1 MWLDLRLF
9 SRHWLR
15 DAQLSKA
22 VMSSSSCVLTY
33 HHRIASC
40 PPKSGTIQ
48 NILRDRCQSSFFF
61 ALSCATKAEV
71 DADNMGSRLLRRPA
85 ERSQNTRF
93 MLENRSPSPLRLSSR
108 VTRPLNIPVE
118 VSGPLNF
125 QTLLFQ
131 SWHLDLIQIWNTW
144 SFLHQFLSNF
154 GPIPCLLAIML
165 MKHFRLPFEVC
176 HLPQQGVIFG

>member
-1 MWLDLRLF
+1 MAVESHVRLDLRLF

-22 VMSSSSCVLTY
+22 VMSSSSCVRKL
-33 HHRIASC
+33 
-40 PPKSGTIQ
+40 KF
-48 NILRDRCQSSFFF
+48 ILKTWR
-61 ALSCATKAEV
+61 
-71 DADNMGSRLLRRPA
+71 SRLLRRPA
-85 ERSQNTRF
+85 ERSQNTWF
-93 MLENRSPSPLRLSSR
+93 LLENRSPSPLRLSSR

-118 VSGPLNF
+118 VSGPSNF
-125 QTLLFQ
+125 QILLFQ

-154 GPIPCLLAIML
+154 GSIPCLLDIML
-165 MKHFRLPFEVC
+165 MRYFRLPFEVC